1 MIRALGAALLAALL
15 LPAQQPDDEPVV
27 AKDPYTEADPQAMKA
42 AGIVAYGPFPW
53 ADGVSTTDVDKVLGS
68 SRMLWMETAH
78 FRIGSNLRPTKV
90 PEEAEEKKSLQAE
103 VRALRERLPK
113 VKDKPRQLDPWLRMH
128 LYAQRAENLYAEW
141 CAMAGVTD
149 ADFGEGKAVRSG
161 KYLGLPDKFLV
172 LLFDKQ
178 SDLARYM
185 DRFCGVK
192 ADKSYRHYHQKSSQM
207 LAVLAREGF
216 EDANELALQSHFA
229 YSLAMNF
236 TNGYMGY
243 YYDLPCWLLE
253 GIAHGFARK
262 VPTKFVNISIE
273 DEAVDAQRQHLWPQ
287 RIRARVG
294 FDHFPK
300 AADLL
305 AVQDPKGLDY
315 AAHLMSWSRVDF
327 LRKQDEV
334 AFGKLVK
341 GLKTLSL
348 PATGGTLPFAQ
359 VHARQLEL
367 LQELYGLDP
376 ESFDARWKE
385 HVLKTYPKK

>member
-1 MIRALGAALLAALL
+1 MLRALSAVLLAALL
-15 LPAQQPDDEPVV
+15 LPAQQPDDEPI
-27 AKDPYTEADPQAMKA
+27 ALEDPYTEGEEQAMKA
-42 AGIVAYGPFPW
+42 AGIVGYGPFPW

-68 SRMLWMETAH
+68 SRMIWMETAH
-78 FRIGSNLRPTKV
+78 FRIGSNLRAAKV

-103 VRALRERLPK
+103 VRTLREKLPR

-128 LYAQRAENLYAEW
+128 LYAQRAEQLYSDW
-141 CAMAGVTD
+141 CAMMGVSD
-149 ADFGEGKAVRSG
+149 ADFGDGKAVRSG

-172 LLFDKQ
+172 LLFDKK
-178 SDLARYM
+178 SDLSRYM

-192 ADKSYRHYHQKSSQM
+192 ADKSYRHYHQKSFQL
-207 LAVLAREGF
+207 LAALAREGF

-229 YSLAMNF
+229 YSLTMNF

-300 AADLL
+300 SAELL
-305 AVQDPKGLDY
+305 AIHDYKEFDY

-327 LRKQDEV
+327 LRKQDEA
-334 AFGKLVK
+334 AFGKLVR
-341 GLKTLSL
+341 GLKTMAL
-348 PATGGTLPFAQ
+348 PATGGTLPFQQ

-367 LQELYGLDP
+367 LKELYDLDP
-376 ESFDARWKE
+376 ESFDAKWKE